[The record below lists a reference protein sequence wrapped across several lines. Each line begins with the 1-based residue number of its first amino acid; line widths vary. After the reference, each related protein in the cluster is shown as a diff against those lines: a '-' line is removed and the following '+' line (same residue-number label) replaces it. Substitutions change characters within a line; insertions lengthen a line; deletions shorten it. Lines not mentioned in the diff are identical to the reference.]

1 MKNFKMIIE
10 YDGSNFFGWQR
21 LNDKRTVQKE
31 IEKVIKKITFQ
42 DIKINGS
49 GRTDKLVH
57 SIGQVVS
64 FELDLKI
71 PLYIFRDV
79 LNINLPDDINIKNLV
94 KIDSDFHARYSAK
107 KKKYRYKI
115 YTDKEKKVLLNNY
128 YYHFPYKLKIE
139 DMILASKKLI
149 GTKDFRSFVAKSE
162 NKENTIR
169 TIEDIQII
177 SNDLFIEIIVIGDGF
192 LYKMVRTI
200 VGNLLAVGRGLITV
214 DDFEVI
220 INELDIKKA
229 KFTAPANGLYLQEV
243 MY

>member
-1 MKNFKMIIE
+1 MKKFKIIIE

-57 SIGQVVS
+57 SIGQVAS

-71 PLYIFRDV
+71 PLYIFKDV
-79 LNINLPDDINIKNLV
+79 LNLNLPDDINIKNV
-94 KIDSDFHARYSAK
+94 EEVDSKFHARYSAK

-115 YTDKEKKVLLNNY
+115 YTDKEKKVLLNSY
-128 YYHFPYKLKIE
+128 YYHFPYKLNIE

-169 TIEDIQII
+169 TIENIQII
-177 SNDLFIEIIVIGDGF
+177 SNDLFIEVIVIGDGF

-229 KFTAPANGLYLQEV
+229 KFTAPANGLYLEEV